1 MDGLDLALVDI
12 ADGSIT
18 LVASATHELPSE
30 LRATL
35 IALAHAQNDNL
46 DTLGHTDTAL
56 GIFIGAAINAFI
68 AAEGVAPVDVLAIGS
83 HGQTV
88 RHRPTGAAPF
98 TTQIGD
104 PNQIAEA
111 TGITTVAD
119 FRRRDMAAGG
129 QAAPLVP
136 PFHEAILAATD
147 ESRVVLNVGGI
158 SNITWLNPGQPVTGF
173 DTGPGNAMLD
183 AWVEQHLGTPYDAG
197 GAWSAS
203 GTVVPAL
210 LKACVADPYLGQ
222 PPPKSTGKEHYNL
235 TWLQHHLPNAARP
248 EDVQRTLVEFT
259 ARSIID
265 AVSAWAA
272 DCRRLLVCGGGRHN
286 LVLMDRLTDLASFPV
301 DTTDAFG
308 WDGDAI
314 EAAAFAWLAH
324 RRLEHLA
331 GNAPGVTGARGDRVL
346 GGVYLG

>member
-12 ADGSIT
+12 ADAGIT
-18 LVASATHELPSE
+18 LVASATHELPGE
-30 LRATL
+30 LKTTL

-46 DTLGHTDTAL
+46 DTLGQTDTAL
-56 GIFIGAAINAFI
+56 GMFIGTAINAFI
-68 AAEGVAPVDVLAIGS
+68 AAEGVSPVDVQAIGS

-98 TTQIGD
+98 TAQIGD
-104 PNQIAEA
+104 PNHIAEA

-136 PFHEAILAATD
+136 PFHAEILAATD

-158 SNITWLNPGQPVTGF
+158 SNITWLHPGQPVTGF

-183 AWVEQHLGTPYDAG
+183 AWVEQHLGTPYDDG

-248 EDVQRTLVEFT
+248 QDVQRTLVEFT

-286 LVLMDRLTDLASFPV
+286 LVLMDRLTDLAGFPV

-331 GNAPGVTGARGDRVL
+331 GNAPGVTGARGERVL
-346 GGVYLG
+346 GGVYLA